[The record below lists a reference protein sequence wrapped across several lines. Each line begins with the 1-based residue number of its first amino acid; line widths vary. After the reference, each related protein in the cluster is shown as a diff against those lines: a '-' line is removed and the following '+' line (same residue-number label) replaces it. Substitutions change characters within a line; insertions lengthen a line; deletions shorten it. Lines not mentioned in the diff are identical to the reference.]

1 MRPLIKKGNEMK
13 KNFKIGVLIFSAI
26 LLIAVDVFA
35 VTRMENVLHF
45 SEATAMLLFG
55 TSLIV
60 TFSLGRK
67 ILVSRSVSK
76 NNL

>member
-1 MRPLIKKGNEMK
+1 MK

-26 LLIAVDVFA
+26 FLIAVDVFA
-35 VTRMENVLHF
+35 VTRMEKVLHF

>member
-1 MRPLIKKGNEMK
+1 MAKK

-35 VTRMENVLHF
+35 VMRMENILHF

-55 TSLIV
+55 TSLIA
-60 TFSLGRK
+60 TFTLGRK
-67 ILVSRSVSK
+67 ILVARSVSK